1 MLDDS
6 IKKKDTVI
14 IDFGLKYTKVG
25 FEGEPEPRKILPT
38 PNLFNTSNFYE
49 NTIPKTNIMLYR
61 KDFYDLK
68 YQIEEFVEYIIDF
81 VLQIS
86 PQQKEKY
93 ICLMLIDF
101 NTKENFTQI
110 YEYFASTILS
120 YDVISIFRVIS
131 KNVFPIF
138 VTGFASGLILNC
150 GYAYSTITVV
160 NQGVS
165 IYSTDLSIGIS
176 LLEKKLKK
184 LILEDKNGIKG
195 IPEDNINHF
204 SDKINQFIED
214 ILIRTT
220 VIVNK
225 KVSNEIKEKENILQG
240 QNDYTKINCYKD
252 LPEFNLSF
260 ENRVSIGEELFDQE
274 REINLAYEVLNILC
288 NKVPCEIRKKI
299 CSNIVL
305 SGGMT
310 MLFGFFNRFN
320 DEIKELVNLK
330 EFKKLQFIKD
340 AIKVHKIIFPRNSL
354 TWIGASLI
362 MNFEKLNF
370 TGRQITKDDQN
381 NLDQEVSNIFK

>member
-1 MLDDS
+1 
-6 IKKKDTVI
+6 
-14 IDFGLKYTKVG
+14 
-25 FEGEPEPRKILPT
+25 
-38 PNLFNTSNFYE
+38 
-49 NTIPKTNIMLYR
+49 MLYR

-131 KNVFPIF
+131 KNAFPIF

-195 IPEDNINHF
+195 IPEDNINNF

-225 KVSNEIKEKENILQG
+225 KVSNEIKEKENVLQG

-330 EFKKLQFIKD
+330 EFKKLQFIKE

>member
-25 FEGEPEPRKILPT
+25 FEWEPEPRKILLT
-38 PNLFNTSNFYE
+38 PNLFNISNFYE

-61 KDFYDLK
+61 KDFVDVK
-68 YQIEEFVEYIIDF
+68 YQIEEFIEYIIDF

-101 NTKENFTQI
+101 NTKDKFIET
-110 YEYFASTILS
+110 YELFADTILS
-120 YDVISIFRVIS
+120 YDVISIFRVLP

-150 GYAYSTITVV
+150 GYAYTTITVV

-165 IYSTDLSIGIS
+165 IYSTDLSVGVC

-195 IPEDNINHF
+195 IPEDNINNF
-204 SDKINQFIED
+204 SDKLNQFIED

-225 KVSNEIKEKENILQG
+225 KVSNELKEKENSLKG
-240 QNDYTKINCYKD
+240 PNDYTKISCYKD
-252 LPEFNLSF
+252 LPEFSLSF
-260 ENRVSIGEELFDQE
+260 ENRVNIGEEIFDQE
-274 REINLAYEVLNILC
+274 REVNLAYEVLNILC

-299 CSNIVL
+299 SSNIVL

-320 DEIKELVNLK
+320 DEIKDLVKLK
-330 EFKKLQFIKD
+330 EFKKIQFIKD
-340 AIKVHKIIFPRNSL
+340 AIKVHKVIFPRNSL

-370 TGRQITKDDQN
+370 SGRQITKDDQGKAE
-381 NLDQEVSNIFK
+381 QVVSSVFK

>member
-25 FEGEPEPRKILPT
+25 FEGEPEPRKILHT
-38 PNLFNTSNFYE
+38 PNLFITSNFYE

-184 LILEDKNGIKG
+184 LILEDKNGIKR

-305 SGGMT
+305 SGGMS